1 MTKKNINIYS
11 SIQPRTPRTEEQQ
24 RKDDTMIGGNVIA
37 TVQVKTGTGKNAIGE
52 TVQEW
57 KDLGNLLG
65 FLDNQTSDI
74 NLQEYNALI
83 QETTDIFICDY
94 KRLNGM
100 HFNAE
105 NARFIIDGLE
115 YNILLIDDVEG
126 RHEHLEVY
134 LKFIG
139 LGHTR

>member
-1 MTKKNINIYS
+1 
-11 SIQPRTPRTEEQQ
+11 
-24 RKDDTMIGGNVIA
+24 MIGGNVIA

-105 NARFIIDGLE
+105 NARFIIW
-115 YNILLIDDVEG
+115 NIKTIVFGSLMKDMQNSLDKQVMM
-126 RHEHLEVY
+126 
-134 LKFIG
+134 
-139 LGHTR
+139 

>member
-1 MTKKNINIYS
+1 
-11 SIQPRTPRTEEQQ
+11 
-24 RKDDTMIGGNVIA
+24 MIGGNVIA

-94 KRLNGM
+94 KRLSAM

-139 LGHTR
+139 LGQTR

>member
-1 MTKKNINIYS
+1 MQLVKQFKN
-11 SIQPRTPRTEEQQ
+11 
-24 RKDDTMIGGNVIA
+24 G
-37 TVQVKTGTGKNAIGE
+37 KTLE
-52 TVQEW
+52 TC
-57 KDLGNLLG
+57 
-65 FLDNQTSDI
+65 LDNQTSDI
-74 NLQEYNALI
+74 NFQEYNALI

-105 NARFIIDGLE
+105 NTRFIIDGLV

-139 LGHTR
+139 LGQTR

>member
-1 MTKKNINIYS
+1 MIMKYEKIKDKLIPDANERIK
-11 SIQPRTPRTEEQQ
+11 IQDGKVTDPMSVQQ
-24 RKDDTMIGGNVIA
+24 VND
-37 TVQVKTGTGKNAIGE
+37 E
-52 TVQEW
+52 
-57 KDLGNLLG
+57 
-65 FLDNQTSDI
+65 
-74 NLQEYNALI
+74 LI

-139 LGHTR
+139 LGQTR